1 LKLGK
6 LEFHALLDGHV
17 YLDGGA
23 MFGIVPRT
31 LWENKIAPDARNRIR
46 LALRCLLIH
55 AGGKRILIETGAGGK
70 YTNKLRDI
78 YGIDG
83 PQLVDNLRRHDL
95 APEDIDYVVNTHLH
109 FDHCGGNTR
118 MEHDKVV
125 PVFPNAKYVARKGEY
140 DAATHPNERTRATYF
155 PENTSALQQFNQLK
169 LIDRDTELAPGV
181 ELICVP
187 GHTADMMCV
196 KLTGGG
202 KTAFFLADLIP
213 TTAHLPL
220 AWTMGFDLFPLT
232 VIENKRKWIPEIVRG
247 EWLAVF
253 GHDAEVEA
261 AHLRMRDDKGE
272 AEPVKID

>member
-1 LKLGK
+1 LKLGD
-6 LEFHALLDGHV
+6 LEVHVLSDGHV

-31 LWENKIAPDARNRIR
+31 LWEKKIVPDGRNRIR
-46 LALRCLLIH
+46 LGLNSLLIH

-70 YTNKLRDI
+70 WDARLRDI

-83 PQLVDNLRRHDL
+83 PHLPKQLLEHGL
-95 APEDIDYVVNTHLH
+95 KPEDIDYVVNTHLH

-118 MEHDKVV
+118 REKDKVV
-125 PVFPNAKYVARKGEY
+125 PVFPNARYVVRLGEFE
-140 DAATHPNERTRATYF
+140 AASHPNERTRATYLL
-155 PENTSALQQFNQLK
+155 ENTAPLQETKQLM
-169 LIDRDTELAPGV
+169 LIGRDTQLVSGV
-181 ELICVP
+181 ELICAP
-187 GHTADMMCV
+187 GHTLDMMCV

-232 VIENKRKWIPEIVRG
+232 AIETKRKWIAEIVRG
-247 EWLAVF
+247 EWLALF
-253 GHDAEVEA
+253 GHDADTPA
-261 AHLRMRDDKGE
+261 AHLRMRDNRCE
-272 AEPVKID
+272 AEPVTID